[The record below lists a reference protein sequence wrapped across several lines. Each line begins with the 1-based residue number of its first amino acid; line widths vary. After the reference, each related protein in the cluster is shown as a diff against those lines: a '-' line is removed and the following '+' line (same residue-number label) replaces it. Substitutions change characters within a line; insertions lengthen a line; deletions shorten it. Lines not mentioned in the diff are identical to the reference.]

1 MNYIHVCAFG
11 SCSLVCKFI
20 DHVFDLIYELA
31 TRESDQ
37 YFIQCNGW
45 PGRLV
50 MQSVCF
56 VFNSISFEQI
66 RLVMRHLWV
75 DIEDTGHSTNWPA
88 VRIILPAW
96 PDHLVESSV
105 QIALPAREKHPA
117 ENINKTP
124 CRHEKLPW
132 RIPYK
137 PFTKFLFVFFILQT
151 QAWVSNALC
160 SIVLPPRGTM
170 GCYAWGVSW
179 SVEYGCWI

>member
-20 DHVFDLIYELA
+20 DHVFYLIYELA

-66 RLVMRHLWV
+66 RLVMGHLWV

>member
-1 MNYIHVCAFG
+1 M
-11 SCSLVCKFI
+11 CKFI

-66 RLVMRHLWV
+66 GLVMRHLWV
-75 DIEDTGHSTNWPA
+75 DIEDTGHSANWPA

-96 PDHLVESSV
+96 PDRLVESSV
-105 QIALPAREKHPA
+105 QIALPAHEKHPA

-124 CRHEKLPW
+124 ATMKSCPEEFHINRLQSFCLFFTFCRHRPECQMHC
-132 RIPYK
+132 IPSYCH
-137 PFTKFLFVFFILQT
+137 PGGLWDVMLE
-151 QAWVSNALC
+151 VYHGL
-160 SIVLPPRGTM
+160 
-170 GCYAWGVSW
+170 
-179 SVEYGCWI
+179 